1 MNFWISVEKSSLS
14 LCREYAQAR
23 HWRRVQRDPVAQPCP
38 GVSLIVREAHQPLD
52 WQEQELSLQ
61 EFIIPGYSRIVCT
74 SPSLRQVRT
83 FGRRRLKDKSSRPW
97 VPSLFFFFFKLETC
111 ILIWWLEFLVMCL
124 YYMQKVFISQ
134 EEF

>member
-1 MNFWISVEKSSLS
+1 M
-14 LCREYAQAR
+14 
-23 HWRRVQRDPVAQPCP
+23 
-38 GVSLIVREAHQPLD
+38 GVHQLFD

-97 VPSLFFFFFKLETC
+97 VLSLLKL
-111 ILIWWLEFLVMCL
+111 L
-124 YYMQKVFISQ
+124 
-134 EEF
+134 